1 MNTLTQDEKEQIQR
15 ETIRAMLDL
24 FRPEGADFHENAN
37 DGHITLTL
45 YTNVIDPY
53 KVYRGEE
60 HMANFHNGY
69 RGTGTYKLNDAT
81 VDMVLK
87 QIKD

>member
-1 MNTLTQDEKEQIQR
+1 MTTDEREQIRR

-24 FRPEGADFHENAN
+24 FRVDGSDFRENAN
-37 DGHITLTL
+37 DGTIRLTL
-45 YTNVIDPY
+45 YTDVADPF

-69 RGTGTYKLNDAT
+69 RGTGSYKLNDAT
-81 VDMVLK
+81 VDLVLR
-87 QIKD
+87 QINS

>member
-1 MNTLTQDEKEQIQR
+1 MTTDERDQIRR

-24 FRPEGADFHENAN
+24 FRIDGSDFRENPN
-37 DGHITLTL
+37 DGTILLTL
-45 YTNVIDPY
+45 YTDVVDPF

-69 RGTGTYKLNDAT
+69 RGTGSFKLNDAT
-81 VDMVLK
+81 VDLVLR
-87 QIKD
+87 QINS